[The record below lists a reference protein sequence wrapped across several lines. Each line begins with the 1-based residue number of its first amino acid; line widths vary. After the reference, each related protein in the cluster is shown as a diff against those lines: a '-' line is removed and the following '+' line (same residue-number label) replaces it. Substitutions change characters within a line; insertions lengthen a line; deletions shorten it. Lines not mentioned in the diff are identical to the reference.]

1 MEKTYK
7 AFVALVLDEG
17 FNILVYKNAFVYFK
31 VTYSHETS
39 KYLALILL
47 WGLCLQYLIKKKMFR
62 QTFFKSKFI
71 YSGNR
76 CFLVV

>member
-7 AFVALVLDEG
+7 AFVALVLNEG

-47 WGLCLQYLIKKKMFR
+47 WGLCLQYLIKKKKVSSNVLQVKIHIFG
-62 QTFFKSKFI
+62 K
-71 YSGNR
+71 
-76 CFLVV
+76 

>member
-7 AFVALVLDEG
+7 AFVALVLNEG

-47 WGLCLQYLIKKKMFR
+47 WGLCLQYLIKKKKVSPNVLQVKIHIFG
-62 QTFFKSKFI
+62 K
-71 YSGNR
+71 
-76 CFLVV
+76 